1 MTLGIGGGQTSRVDS
16 VKIAIMK
23 AKEFNH
29 DLKNSVVASDGF
41 FPFPDSVEIA
51 SNAGAVSFIQPGGS
65 VRDQEVIQFAN
76 SKNLKMVLTKIRHFK
91 H

>member
-1 MTLGIGGGQTSRVDS
+1 MTIGIGGGQTSRVDS

-29 DLKNSVVASDGF
+29 NLEDSVVASDGV
-41 FPFPDSVEIA
+41 FPFADSVELAIKE
-51 SNAGAVSFIQPGGS
+51 GTKSFIQPGGS
-65 VRDQEVIQFAN
+65 IRDAEVIKFAN
-76 SKNLKMVLTKIRHFK
+76 DNNLKMVLTKIRHFK